1 MKKERDQSNMCG
13 INLGLAR
20 IKNFMKKIETL
31 SNMCGI
37 NLRLAKITNFVKKKK
52 ERDQSNM

>member
-13 INLGLAR
+13 INLRLA
-20 IKNFMKKIETL
+20 KIENFVKKERDQ

-37 NLRLAKITNFVKKKK
+37 NLRLVRF
-52 ERDQSNM
+52 